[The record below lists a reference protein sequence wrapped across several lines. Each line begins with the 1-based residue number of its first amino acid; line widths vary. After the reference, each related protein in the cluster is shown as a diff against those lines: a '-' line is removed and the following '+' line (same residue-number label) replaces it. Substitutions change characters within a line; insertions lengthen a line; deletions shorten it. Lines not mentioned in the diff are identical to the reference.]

1 MNLKKIYRK
10 IAKEYGVSEEVVR
23 NDIEKAINFAFRE
36 TNKSKELI
44 EFQNKIPSAQD
55 IPTPE
60 EFISYVVMS
69 IRNKKF

>member
-10 IAKEYGVSEEVVR
+10 IAKEYGVSEEEVR
-23 NDIEKAINFAFRE
+23 NDIEKSINFAFRD

>member
-1 MNLKKIYRK
+1 MNLNNIYRK
-10 IAKEYGVSEEVVR
+10 IAKEYGVSEEEVR
-23 NDIEKAINFAFRE
+23 NDIEKAIDFAFRD

-44 EFQNKIPSAQD
+44 EFQNKIPSEQD

>member
-10 IAKEYGVSEEVVR
+10 IAKEYGVSEVVR

>member
-10 IAKEYGVSEEVVR
+10 IAKEYGVSEEEVR
-23 NDIEKAINFAFRE
+23 NDIEKAIDFAFRE
-36 TNKSKELI
+36 SNKSKELI

-69 IRNKKF
+69 VRNKKF

>member
-10 IAKEYGVSEEVVR
+10 IAKEYGVSEEVR
-23 NDIEKAINFAFRE
+23 NDIEKAIDFAFRE
-36 TNKSKELI
+36 SNKSKELI

-69 IRNKKF
+69 VRNKKF

>member
-10 IAKEYGVSEEVVR
+10 IAKEYGVSEEEVR

>member
-10 IAKEYGVSEEVVR
+10 IAKEYGASEEEVR

-44 EFQNKIPSAQD
+44 EFQNKIPSSQD